1 MLNHAVIMGR
11 LTSDPELRT
20 TPSGTSVTN
29 FTVACN
35 RDYGSN
41 DEKRCNFIDVV
52 AWRGTAEFVT
62 KYFHKGS
69 MIIVQGEIQT
79 RNYEDKNGYSRKAVE
94 IVSDTVYFG
103 EPKRKEPDESSRSSC
118 SPPKQEETPP
128 YRAGEFDDFQQVDFN
143 EFDDLP
149 FD

>member
-29 FTVACN
+29 FTVACD

-41 DEKRCNFIDVV
+41 GEKRCNFIDVV

-103 EPKRKEPDESSRSSC
+103 EPKRKEPAEPSRSSY

-143 EFDDLP
+143 EIDDMP
-149 FD
+149 F